1 MRLRIRMAR
10 HSEEGSGAAKAG
22 RDSGDFPPG
31 IILRATEIRA
41 NRRGDDAQGLLGS
54 LARLHP
60 ESCEAQAV
68 MAAVLFQNGRQAE
81 AWRLA
86 SSIAAG
92 AGPAG
97 AHPGWARCAVMAA
110 AGVNDAPRAAAILS
124 RVASSDGELR
134 VWGAVNAVLSSRA
147 GLRQRVFP
155 WGNVAEAPAM
165 IDVIARLDAALIRA
179 RADAAKVLQGL

>member
-1 MRLRIRMAR
+1 
-10 HSEEGSGAAKAG
+10 
-22 RDSGDFPPG
+22 
-31 IILRATEIRA
+31 
-41 NRRGDDAQGLLGS
+41 
-54 LARLHP
+54 
-60 ESCEAQAV
+60 

-110 AGVNDAPRAAAILS
+110 AAVNDAPRAAAILN
-124 RVASSDGELR
+124 RVASSDRELR
-134 VWGAVNAVLSSRA
+134 VWGAVNAVLSGQA